1 MIALPAAP
9 APARPR
15 LLIVGTTLACV
26 AGSMLFAGLLGG
38 YLHARQQSGGTTDKW
53 LPKGTIVPV
62 IATNIVLLGTIFA
75 VIMASWAVYAVR
87 RGARS
92 DAYIALGLTAL
103 FGLAVMNAQV
113 YIWRQMKIGIAATK
127 GQPFPLFFY
136 GVTGTLFVAILSGV
150 VFAGVMAFRTAGGR
164 STPKDAEA
172 LSAHTLY
179 WYFLTAATTAVWAVV
194 YVNK

>member
-9 APARPR
+9 APPRPR
-15 LLIVGTTLACV
+15 LLLVGTALACV
-26 AGSMLFAGLLGG
+26 AGSMLFAGLLGE
-38 YLHARQQSGGTTDKW
+38 YLYARNASGGTTDKW
-53 LPKGTIVPV
+53 LPSGTVMPD
-62 IATNIVLLGTIFA
+62 IATNIVLIGMIFA
-75 VIMASWAVYAVR
+75 LIMASWAVYAVR
-87 RGARS
+87 RGSRT
-92 DAYIALGLTAL
+92 DAYLALGLTAF
-103 FGLAVMNAQV
+103 FGLAVLNAQV
-113 YIWRQMKIGIAATK
+113 YIWRQLKIGILKPK

-136 GVTGTLFVAILSGV
+136 GATGTLFAAILTGV

-179 WYFLTAATTAVWAVV
+179 WYFLTAATLAVWAVV